1 MPQTSIRPRGRPG
14 SAMGSRQSTSGTSR
28 VHSPMGLGSANADA
42 PVSTMRQPLP
52 CQPWAFFSALSFAL
66 ARSRG
71 R

>member
-28 VHSPMGLGSANADA
+28 VHSPMGLGSAKAEA
-42 PVSTMRQPLP
+42 AVSTTRVGAFCPAA
-52 CQPWAFFSALSFAL
+52 AFFRALSFAL